1 MRLQTSIAA
10 IVLAQAAAFG
20 SAPAELTPVTVGEL
34 SFEIRPRR
42 GPVLCRR
49 GLVVIEGAYLRFHSP
64 DWKTMYLGLAGR
76 AWEWFGSTEARDL
89 AGGGKR
95 VIVTGPERSGVTLQL
110 TFDLLPQARLE
121 MTAEYSY
128 HAGSPPCNL
137 EYAVAALHPGP
148 LAGQWCTVGDEQK
161 MLPLNPVPESNRTLF
176 RAPRLTIHSRLGK
189 IRVSPVGAR
198 PDTFAVV
205 DWRAYGRNQGLASFL
220 LIRSARV
227 VPGETATLRTVME
240 FLPED
245 GSPASAGG
253 SADQPEQAPKRL
265 AARQR
270 SRSSRDGGIEPVA
283 AGQHF
288 FDGLLTP
295 PARYELPLIPAPK
308 TVTKADGAFDCAR
321 PLRLI
326 ARSNA
331 SEQEKAALRTF
342 AADLEHLLGSRPDVH
357 TDGGAARGRPVAWIT
372 TGAAPGLWQPSSEG
386 GWETKPEGYAIEM
399 RPDGIAIASA
409 DLRGLW
415 YGTRMAYQ
423 IVANACDG
431 QPREPRAPCLAITNW
446 PDHRI
451 RGLHLPLKRNSD
463 FELLANLM
471 KCLALYHHNL
481 VVLEVHDAVRY
492 DAQPLGS
499 APHAYEKHLL
509 RHLVELGQRYGLEV
523 VPGLNSLGHIQGWL
537 FQPYRLDRLAEFR
550 ELIEDPSRPTLRR
563 ERTLCPSNPKGREL
577 LFGIYDELLDLF
589 KPKRFL
595 VGLDE
600 AFDWAE
606 CSRCR
611 GKDPARL
618 FAEHINALND
628 YFRARRVQMIMFQ
641 DMFLEKKDWPLG
653 PPCHSQGTAPALGMI
668 PRENIL
674 MCCWQYSTD
683 TEYPAFKH
691 FVDRRFQC
699 VGASWFQPENIWG
712 YSRYVHAHGGQGM
725 IGTTWTPH
733 GWGPRHW
740 QIRTDP
746 SRLAAYVRGGDAFWS
761 CKLPKTAP
769 GDEGY
774 DAEAEIERHYAR
786 SRLDRRTKYSPVDID
801 RWRNWGLSDAIS
813 GDRAPTAFDHGPDHD
828 LSCLIGHSAGMGGI
842 PFSGL
847 DTGKAIA
854 LRGAWEPNVR
864 APGRVEGVVVGR
876 PARALLFLHTCGWET
891 PRGTPVARYSV
902 HFEDGTDQ
910 IVDVLYGRDILAFDS
925 RSFIYEKLDRQTA
938 RLSLVGRTRL
948 GRAVRFHTLRWE
960 NPRPAVP
967 MKSVDLAS
975 LGTIAAPI
983 VLAMTTESR

>member
-1 MRLQTSIAA
+1 MRLQTSITA
-10 IVLAQAAAFG
+10 IVLAPVAAFA
-20 SAPAELTPVTVGEL
+20 SAPTELAPVTVGEL

-49 GLVVIEGAYLRFHSP
+49 GLVVVEGAYLRFHSP

-76 AWEWFGSTEARDL
+76 AWDWFGSASVSDL
-89 AGGGKR
+89 VEGGKR
-95 VIVTGPERSGVTLQL
+95 VIVTGSERGGVTLRL
-110 TFDLLPQARLE
+110 TFDLRPRARVE

-128 HAGSPPCNL
+128 RAGSPPCNL
-137 EYAVAALHPGP
+137 EYTVAALHPGP
-148 LAGQWCTVGDEQK
+148 LAGQWCTVDDERK
-161 MLPLNPVPESNRTLF
+161 RLPLNPAPESKRTLF
-176 RAPRLTIHSRLGK
+176 RAPRLTIHSRLGN
-189 IRVSPVGAR
+189 IRVSPTDDR
-198 PDTFAVV
+198 SDTFAVV

-240 FLPED
+240 FLPEE
-245 GSPASAGG
+245 GSPASTGDP
-253 SADQPEQAPKRL
+253 ADRPEQAPEPL
-265 AARQR
+265 AR
-270 SRSSRDGGIEPVA
+270 
-283 AGQHF
+283 
-288 FDGLLTP
+288 
-295 PARYELPLIPAPK
+295 PARYEFPLIPAPK
-308 TVTKADGAFDCAR
+308 TVAKTDGAFDCAR

-331 SEQEKAALRTF
+331 SEQEKAYLRTF
-342 AADLEHLLGSRPDVH
+342 AADLEHLLGARPDVH
-357 TDGGAARGRPVAWIT
+357 TDGGATRGRPVAWIT
-372 TGAAPGLWQPSSEG
+372 TGAAPGRWEPSSEG
-386 GWETKPEGYAIEM
+386 GWGTKPEGYAIEM
-399 RPDGIAIASA
+399 RPDGIAIAGA

-423 IVANACDG
+423 IVANAGDDRPG
-431 QPREPRAPCLAITNW
+431 EPRAPCLAITNW

-451 RGLHLPLKRNSD
+451 RGLHLPLKINTD
-463 FELLANLM
+463 FELLASLM

-481 VVLEVHDAVRY
+481 VVIEVHDAVRY
-492 DAQPLGS
+492 EAQPLGS
-499 APHAYEKHLL
+499 APHAYGKHVV

-523 VPGLNSLGHIQGWL
+523 VPGLNSLGHIQEWL

-550 ELIEDPSRPTLRR
+550 ELIEDPSRPTRRR

-577 LFGIYDELLDLF
+577 LFGIYDELLELF

-606 CSRCR
+606 CRRCK

-618 FAEHINALND
+618 FANHINALND
-628 YFRARRVQMIMFQ
+628 YFRARQVQMIMFQ
-641 DMFLEKKDWPLG
+641 DLFLEKKNWPLG
-653 PPCHSQGTAPALGMI
+653 PPCHSQGTAPALDLI

-674 MCCWQYSTD
+674 MCCWQYSTH

-712 YSRYVHAHGGQGM
+712 YSRYVQAHGGQGM

-761 CKLPKTAP
+761 CNLPKTAP

-786 SRLDRRTKYSPVDID
+786 SRRDRRAKFSPVDID
-801 RWRNWGLSDAIS
+801 RWRNWGLSDAIA
-813 GDRAPTAFDHGPDHD
+813 GDRAPAAFDHGPDHD
-828 LSCLIGHSAGMGGI
+828 VSCLVGCSAGMGGI

-854 LRGAWEPNVR
+854 LRGAWEPNVQ
-864 APGRVEGVVVGR
+864 APGRVEGLAVGR

-891 PRGTPVARYSV
+891 PRGTPVARYTV
-902 HFEDGTDQ
+902 HFDDGTDQ
-910 IVDVLYGRDILAFDS
+910 IVDVLYGRDILAFDGK
-925 RSFIYEKLDRQTA
+925 SFIYEKLDRQTA

-967 MKSVDLAS
+967 IESVDLAS
-975 LGTIAAPI
+975 LGTIAAPM
-983 VLAMTTESR
+983 VLAITTENR